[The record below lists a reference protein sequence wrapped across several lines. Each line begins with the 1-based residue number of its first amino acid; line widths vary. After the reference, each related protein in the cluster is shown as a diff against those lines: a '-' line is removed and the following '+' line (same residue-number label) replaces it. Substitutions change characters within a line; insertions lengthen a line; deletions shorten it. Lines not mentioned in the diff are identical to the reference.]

1 MKTKAE
7 LYDLDVERNLIGSII
22 TYAKVLDDVRDLV
35 CEDCFSAALHRNI
48 YAAALSLN
56 SKGEPV
62 DLLTVTDELRRMGL
76 ADDMTPYHVATLSG
90 CVLGDYYY
98 SAQVLAEL
106 LSRRRAWEAGQK
118 LIGKALDLT
127 LDLSDTL
134 EEVNTLLSEIFA
146 TPAGNISTIREAVAE
161 LYENHISRNLAGG
174 TVLTGAPTGFKD
186 FDAQSGGLH
195 AGNLVVVAAETSQ
208 GKTSFAMSI
217 ALSAARHNQPVAIYS
232 LEMGKAE
239 LVARMAACESGI
251 PVNKLLYSKLNNV
264 ELKHVDGSM
273 HRLLPLPVYFDDKS
287 TSNIDIIISS
297 IRTMVAKHRIQGVVL
312 DYLQILNVNMKGS
325 NKEQQMAEVARRL
338 KNLAK
343 DLGIWIIALSQL
355 NRDGSN
361 HVPSLN
367 RLRDSGQIAEAAD
380 IVILLYRPEV
390 YNASYPH
397 PFKDAST
404 KGTAMVNIAKGR
416 NIGLTS
422 FLLFFNTS
430 CTRFEEFNIPS
441 PILIPLKEQEEEEEE
456 WPIEQ
461 NS

>member
-22 TYAKVLDDVRDLV
+22 TYAKVLDDVRDLL
-35 CEDCFSAALHRNI
+35 CEDCFSDSLHRHI
-48 YAAALSLN
+48 YAAALTLN

-62 DLLTVTDELRRMGL
+62 DILTVTDELRRMGV
-76 ADDMTPYHVATLSG
+76 ADDMTPYHVATLSNS
-90 CVLGDYYY
+90 VLGDYYY

-127 LDLSDTL
+127 FDLTDTL
-134 EEVNTLLSEIFA
+134 EEVNDSLSGIFS
-146 TPAGNISTIREAVAE
+146 TPASSISTIREAVAE
-161 LYENHISRNLAGG
+161 LYENHINRNLAGG
-174 TVLTGAPTGFKD
+174 TELTGAPTGFKD

-195 AGNLVVVAAETSQ
+195 AGNLIVIAAETSQ

-217 ALSAARHNQPVAIYS
+217 ALSAAMNDHAVAIYS

-239 LVARMAACESGI
+239 LMARMAACASGVA
-251 PVNKLLYSKLNNV
+251 VNKLLYNKLGEI
-264 ELKHVDGSM
+264 ELKQVDGSM
-273 HRLLPLPVYFDDKS
+273 HKLMHLPVYFDDKS
-287 TSNIDIIISS
+287 TSNIDVIISS
-297 IRTMVAKHRIQGVVL
+297 IRTMVAKRHIQGVVV

-361 HVPSLN
+361 HVPTLN

-380 IVILLYRPEV
+380 IVVLLYRPEV
-390 YNASYPH
+390 YDANYPH
-397 PFKDAST
+397 PFKDAPT

-416 NIGLTS
+416 NIGLAS
-422 FLLFFNTS
+422 FLLFFNAST
-430 CTRFEEFNIPS
+430 TRFEERTIP
-441 PILIPLKEQEEEEEE
+441 IPPEVKDGDN
-456 WPIEQ
+456 PF
-461 NS
+461 